1 MNRRTLFQRPLQI
14 TLLATLAVF
23 TVVMYFNNF
32 ILFWIQL
39 GITLALVIATILCNI
54 FANRRMY
61 RLVQSVTQTLKADDT
76 DLIKDYPMP
85 VVVVN
90 DKCEIVWYDD
100 CFRKEVVA
108 DNDIYGESAKE
119 EFPALKFWAEDFTS
133 GTADIEYNGKKYT
146 VYGVKVASNNEKKY
160 ILYFAEN
167 TELKKYYNEYFETR
181 PSIVL
186 FVVDNYEELLQNAT
200 DSEKSQIMGEIEYL
214 VEKFVTQTNGFVKK
228 YERDKMIAVIEER
241 YIKKI
246 IDNKFDILDKVRSIV
261 ADGRI
266 QATLSIG
273 VGRGASNLEESEHL
287 ARQALDMCLGRGG
300 DQAAVKTA
308 NGFDFYG
315 GVSKAVEKRT
325 KVKARIIASAI
336 TELIN
341 NADNVVVM
349 GHSFGDL
356 DSIGAAVGMAQAARH
371 LGKMS
376 YVAVNESRCLAVPLI
391 NMLRD
396 RGVNDLFYTPAEVLQ
411 VITKKTLLIIVDTH
425 IKHFVESPDIYKDCR
440 TVVVIDHHRK
450 SVDHIDNAVIFYHE
464 PYASSASE
472 MVTELVQYMHDRKT
486 IGKNEAESLLAGIM
500 LDTKNFVLKTGVR
513 TFEAAA
519 YLRRLG
525 ADTVESRR
533 LFSNSMESY
542 QKKTRLV
549 SSAEV
554 YRNCAVVVNE
564 ENVTNDEEMRIVAA
578 QAADELLGINDVDA
592 SFVLFE
598 SGNKVSVSGRS
609 MGAVN
614 VQIILEQMGGGG
626 HLTMAG
632 AQVESESIEDVK
644 QQLLEAIDKY
654 YEDIKPA

>member
-1 MNRRTLFQRPLQI
+1 MNKRTLFQRPLQI
-14 TLLATLAVF
+14 TLLAVLVVF
-23 TVVMYFNNF
+23 TVAMYFNNSV
-32 ILFWIQL
+32 LFWIQL
-39 GITLALVIATILCNI
+39 AITLACVVAMILSNV
-54 FANRRMY
+54 FANRRIH
-61 RLVQSVTQTLKADDT
+61 RLVQSVTQTLKAVDT
-76 DLIKDYPMP
+76 DLIKDYPLP
-85 VVVVN
+85 VVVAN
-90 DKCEIVWYDD
+90 DKGEVVWYDD
-100 CFRKEVVA
+100 CFRNKVIEN
-108 DNDIYGESAKE
+108 NDIYGTSAKDI
-119 EFPALKFWAEDFTS
+119 FPTLKFLAEEFTS
-133 GTADIEYNGKKYT
+133 GTAETEYNGKKYT
-146 VYGVKVASNNEKKY
+146 VYGVKTKSNNETKY
-160 ILYFAEN
+160 IFYLAEN

-181 PSIVL
+181 PSIVI
-186 FVVDNYEELLQNAT
+186 FVIDNYEELLQNAT
-200 DSEKSQIMGEIEYL
+200 DSEKSQIIGEIEYM
-214 VEKFVTQTNGFVKK
+214 VEKFVNQTNGFVKK
-228 YERDKMIAVIEER
+228 FERDRMVAVIEER

-261 ADGRI
+261 SGDRI

-273 VGRGASNLEESEHL
+273 VGRGASNLEESENF

-308 NGFDFYG
+308 SGFEFYG

-325 KVKARIIASAI
+325 KVKARIIASAL

-341 NADNVVVM
+341 AADNVVVM

-356 DSIGAAVGMAQAARH
+356 DSIGSAVGIAQATRH

-376 YVAVNESRCLAVPLI
+376 YVAVNESRCLALPLI
-391 NMLRD
+391 NMLRE

-425 IKHFVESPDIYKDCR
+425 IKHFVESTDIYNDCR

-472 MVTELVQYMHDRKT
+472 MVSELVQYMHDRKT

-525 ADTVESRR
+525 ADTVEARR

-554 YRNCAVVVNE
+554 YRRCAVAVNE
-564 ENVTNDEEMRIVAA
+564 EVGVDDELRIVAA

-592 SFVLFE
+592 SFVLFITGE
-598 SGNKVSVSGRS
+598 KISVSGRS

-614 VQIILEQMGGGG
+614 VQVILEQMGGGG

-632 AQVESESIEDVK
+632 AQVESESIDDVK

>member
-1 MNRRTLFQRPLQI
+1 MNRRTLFQRPLQL
-14 TLLATLAVF
+14 TLLVLLAAF
-23 TVVMYFNNF
+23 TVAMYFNNML
-32 ILFWIQL
+32 LFWVQL
-39 GITLALVIATILCNI
+39 AITLGCAVAVILNNMSAT
-54 FANRRMY
+54 RRIH
-61 RLVQSVTQTLKADDT
+61 RLLQSVTHSLKAADA

-85 VVVVN
+85 VMVANRVGEV
-90 DKCEIVWYDD
+90 VWYND
-100 CFRKEVVA
+100 CFRKSVIAEE
-108 DNDIYGESAKE
+108 DIYGTGAKDIV
-119 EFPALKFWAEDFTS
+119 PTLKFLAEDFVS
-133 GTADIEYNGKKYT
+133 GTAEIEYNSKKYT
-146 VYGVKVASNNEKKY
+146 VYGVKAESNEETKY
-160 ILYFAEN
+160 IFYFAEN

-181 PSIVL
+181 PSIVI

-200 DSEKSQIMGEIEYL
+200 DSEKSQIIGEIEYM

-228 YERDKMIAVIEER
+228 YERDRMVAVIEER

-246 IDNKFDILDKVRSIV
+246 IENKFDILDKVRSIV
-261 ADGRI
+261 SGDRI

-273 VGRGASNLEESEHL
+273 VGRGAATLEESEHL

-308 NGFDFYG
+308 TGFEFYG

-325 KVKARIIASAI
+325 KVKARIIASAL

-341 NADNVVVM
+341 AADNVVVM

-356 DSIGAAVGMAQAARH
+356 DSVGSAVGIAQAARH

-376 YVAVNESRCLAVPLI
+376 YVAVNESRCLALPLI
-391 NMLRD
+391 NMLRE
-396 RGVNDLFYTPAEVLQ
+396 RGVNDLFYPPADVLQ
-411 VITKKTLLIIVDTH
+411 VITKKTLLIVVDTH
-425 IKHFVESPDIYKDCR
+425 IKHFVESTDIYNSCR

-472 MVTELVQYMHDRKT
+472 MVSELVQYMHDRKT

-500 LDTKNFVLKTGVR
+500 LDTKNFVMKTGVR

-525 ADTVESRR
+525 ADTVESRK

-554 YRNCAVVVNE
+554 YRRCAVAVSE
-564 ENVTNDEEMRIVAA
+564 ETGVEDDLRIVAA

-592 SFVLFE
+592 SFVLFDT
-598 SGNKVSVSGRS
+598 GAKVSVSGRS

-614 VQIILEQMGGGG
+614 VQVILEQMGGGG

-632 AQVESESIEDVK
+632 AQIESESVDDVK

-654 YEDIKPA
+654 YEDTKPA

>member
-1 MNRRTLFQRPLQI
+1 MNKRTLFQRPLQVV
-14 TLLATLAVF
+14 LLVALAVF
-23 TVVMYFNNF
+23 TVAMYFNNSV
-32 ILFWIQL
+32 LFWIQL
-39 GITLALVIATILCNI
+39 AITLACVVAMILSNV
-54 FANRRMY
+54 FANRRIH
-61 RLVQSVTQTLKADDT
+61 RLVQSVTQTLKAVDT

-85 VVVVN
+85 VVVAN
-90 DKCEIVWYDD
+90 DKGEVVWYDD
-100 CFRKEVVA
+100 CFRNKVIEN
-108 DNDIYGESAKE
+108 NDIYGTSAKDI
-119 EFPALKFWAEDFTS
+119 FPTLKFLAEEFTS
-133 GTADIEYNGKKYT
+133 GTAETEYNGKKYT
-146 VYGVKVASNNEKKY
+146 VYGVKTKSNNETKY
-160 ILYFAEN
+160 IFYLAEN

-181 PSIVL
+181 PSIVI
-186 FVVDNYEELLQNAT
+186 FVIDNYEELLQNAT
-200 DSEKSQIMGEIEYL
+200 DSEKSQIIGEIEYM
-214 VEKFVTQTNGFVKK
+214 VEKFVNQTNGFVKK
-228 YERDKMIAVIEER
+228 FERDRMVAVIEER

-261 ADGRI
+261 SGDRI

-273 VGRGASNLEESEHL
+273 VGRGASNLEESENF

-308 NGFDFYG
+308 SGFEFYG

-325 KVKARIIASAI
+325 KVKARIIASAL

-341 NADNVVVM
+341 AADNVVVM

-356 DSIGAAVGMAQAARH
+356 DSIGSAVGIAQATRH

-376 YVAVNESRCLAVPLI
+376 YVAVNESRCLALPLI
-391 NMLRD
+391 NMLRE

-425 IKHFVESPDIYKDCR
+425 IKHFVESTDIYNDCR

-472 MVTELVQYMHDRKT
+472 MVSELVQYMHDRKT

-525 ADTVESRR
+525 ADTVEARR

-554 YRNCAVVVNE
+554 YRRCAVAVNE
-564 ENVTNDEEMRIVAA
+564 EVGVDDELRIVAA

-592 SFVLFE
+592 SFVLFITGE
-598 SGNKVSVSGRS
+598 KISVSGRS

-614 VQIILEQMGGGG
+614 VQVILEQMGGGG

-632 AQVESESIEDVK
+632 AQVESESIDDVK

>member
-1 MNRRTLFQRPLQI
+1 LPIHSSEVFVLNKRTLFQRPLQI
-14 TLLATLAVF
+14 TLLAVLVVF
-23 TVVMYFNNF
+23 TVAMYFNNSV
-32 ILFWIQL
+32 LFWIQL
-39 GITLALVIATILCNI
+39 AITLACVVAMILSNV
-54 FANRRMY
+54 FANRRIH
-61 RLVQSVTQTLKADDT
+61 RLVQSVTQTLKAVDT
-76 DLIKDYPMP
+76 DLIKDYPLP
-85 VVVVN
+85 VVVAN
-90 DKCEIVWYDD
+90 DKGEVVWYDD
-100 CFRKEVVA
+100 CFRNKVIEN
-108 DNDIYGESAKE
+108 NDIYGTSAKDI
-119 EFPALKFWAEDFTS
+119 FPTLKFLAEEFTS
-133 GTADIEYNGKKYT
+133 GTAETEYNGKKYT
-146 VYGVKVASNNEKKY
+146 VYGVKTKSNNETKY
-160 ILYFAEN
+160 IFYLAEN

-181 PSIVL
+181 PSIVI
-186 FVVDNYEELLQNAT
+186 FVIDNYEELLQNAT
-200 DSEKSQIMGEIEYL
+200 DSEKSQIIGEIEYM
-214 VEKFVTQTNGFVKK
+214 VEKFVNQTNGFVKK
-228 YERDKMIAVIEER
+228 FERDRMVAVIEER

-261 ADGRI
+261 SGDRI

-273 VGRGASNLEESEHL
+273 VGRGASNLEESENF

-308 NGFDFYG
+308 SGFEFYG

-325 KVKARIIASAI
+325 KVKARIIASAL

-341 NADNVVVM
+341 AADNVVVM

-356 DSIGAAVGMAQAARH
+356 DSIGSAVGIAQATRH

-376 YVAVNESRCLAVPLI
+376 YVAVNESRCLALPLI
-391 NMLRD
+391 NMLRE

-425 IKHFVESPDIYKDCR
+425 IKHFVESTDIYNDCR

-472 MVTELVQYMHDRKT
+472 MVSELVQYMHDRKT

-525 ADTVESRR
+525 ADTVEARR

-554 YRNCAVVVNE
+554 
-564 ENVTNDEEMRIVAA
+564 
-578 QAADELLGINDVDA
+578 
-592 SFVLFE
+592 
-598 SGNKVSVSGRS
+598 
-609 MGAVN
+609 
-614 VQIILEQMGGGG
+614 
-626 HLTMAG
+626 
-632 AQVESESIEDVK
+632 
-644 QQLLEAIDKY
+644 
-654 YEDIKPA
+654 

>member
-1 MNRRTLFQRPLQI
+1 LNKRTLFQRPLQI
-14 TLLATLAVF
+14 TLLAVLVVF
-23 TVVMYFNNF
+23 TVAMYFNNSV
-32 ILFWIQL
+32 LFWIQL
-39 GITLALVIATILCNI
+39 AITLACVVAMILSNV
-54 FANRRMY
+54 FANRRIH
-61 RLVQSVTQTLKADDT
+61 RLVQSVTQTLKAVDT
-76 DLIKDYPMP
+76 DLIKDYPLP
-85 VVVVN
+85 VVVAN
-90 DKCEIVWYDD
+90 DKGEVVWYDD
-100 CFRKEVVA
+100 CFRNKVIEN
-108 DNDIYGESAKE
+108 NDIYGTSAKDI
-119 EFPALKFWAEDFTS
+119 FPTLKFLAEEFTS
-133 GTADIEYNGKKYT
+133 GTAETEYNGKKYT
-146 VYGVKVASNNEKKY
+146 VYGVKTKSNNETKY
-160 ILYFAEN
+160 IFYLAEN

-181 PSIVL
+181 PSIVI
-186 FVVDNYEELLQNAT
+186 FVIDNYEELLQNAT
-200 DSEKSQIMGEIEYL
+200 DSEKSQIIGEIEYM
-214 VEKFVTQTNGFVKK
+214 VEKFVNQTNGFVKK
-228 YERDKMIAVIEER
+228 FERDRMVAVIEER

-261 ADGRI
+261 SGDRI

-273 VGRGASNLEESEHL
+273 VGRGASNLEESENF

-308 NGFDFYG
+308 SGFEFYG

-325 KVKARIIASAI
+325 KVKARIIASAL

-341 NADNVVVM
+341 AADNVVVM

-356 DSIGAAVGMAQAARH
+356 DSIGSAVGIAQATRH

-376 YVAVNESRCLAVPLI
+376 YVAVNESRCLALPLI
-391 NMLRD
+391 NMLRE

-425 IKHFVESPDIYKDCR
+425 IKHFVESTDIYNDCR

-472 MVTELVQYMHDRKT
+472 MVSELVQYMHDRKT

-525 ADTVESRR
+525 ADTVEARR

-554 YRNCAVVVNE
+554 YRRCAVAVNE
-564 ENVTNDEEMRIVAA
+564 EVGVDDELRIVAA

-592 SFVLFE
+592 SFVLFITGE
-598 SGNKVSVSGRS
+598 KISVSGRS

-614 VQIILEQMGGGG
+614 VQVILEQMGGGG

-632 AQVESESIEDVK
+632 AQVESESIDDVK

>member
-1 MNRRTLFQRPLQI
+1 MNRKTLFQKPLQI
-14 TLLATLAVF
+14 TLLVILAAF
-23 TVVMYFNNF
+23 TVVMYFNNVV
-32 ILFWIQL
+32 LFWAQL
-39 GITLALVIATILCNI
+39 AVTLGCTVAVILSNM
-54 FANRRMY
+54 FANRRIH
-61 RLVQSVTQTLKADDT
+61 RLLQSVAYTLKATDT

-85 VVVVN
+85 VLVANQDGEV
-90 DKCEIVWYDD
+90 VWYND
-100 CFRKEVVA
+100 CFRTNVIIGE
-108 DNDIYGESAKE
+108 DIYGTSAKDI
-119 EFPALKFWAEDFTS
+119 FSNLKFLAEDFTS
-133 GTADIEYNGKKYT
+133 GTAEIEYNSKKYT
-146 VYGVKVASNNEKKY
+146 VFGVKVKSGEDTKY
-160 ILYFAEN
+160 IFYLAEN

-181 PSIVL
+181 PSIVI
-186 FVVDNYEELLQNAT
+186 FVIDNYEELLQNAT
-200 DSEKSQIMGEIEYL
+200 DSEKSQIIGEIEYM

-228 YERDKMIAVIEER
+228 YERDRMVAVIEER

-246 IDNKFDILDKVRSIV
+246 IENKFDILDKVRSIV
-261 ADGRI
+261 SGERI

-273 VGRGASNLEESEHL
+273 VGRGAATLEESERL

-308 NGFDFYG
+308 TGFEFYG

-325 KVKARIIASAI
+325 KVKARIIASAL

-341 NADNVVVM
+341 AADNVVVM

-356 DSIGAAVGMAQAARH
+356 DSIGSAVGIAQAARH

-376 YVAVNESRCLAVPLI
+376 YVAVNESRCLALPLI
-391 NMLRD
+391 NMLRE
-396 RGVNDLFYTPAEVLQ
+396 RGVNDLFYAPADVLQ
-411 VITKKTLLIIVDTH
+411 VITKKTLLIVVDTH
-425 IKHFVESPDIYKDCR
+425 IKHIVESTDIYNACR

-472 MVTELVQYMHDRKT
+472 MVSELVQYMNDRKT

-500 LDTKNFVLKTGVR
+500 LDTKNFVIKTGVR

-525 ADTVESRR
+525 ADTVESRK

-542 QKKTRLV
+542 QKKSRLV

-554 YRNCAVVVNE
+554 YRKCAVAVSE
-564 ENVTNDEEMRIVAA
+564 ETGVEDDLRIVAA

-592 SFVLFE
+592 SFVLFVA
-598 SGNKVSVSGRS
+598 GNKISVSGRS

-632 AQVESESIEDVK
+632 AQIESESVDDVK

>member
-1 MNRRTLFQRPLQI
+1 MNKRTLFQKPLQI
-14 TLLATLAVF
+14 TLLAILAAF
-23 TVVMYFNNF
+23 TVAMYFTKNYIF
-32 ILFWIQL
+32 FFAQL
-39 GITLALVIATILCNI
+39 AITVGCIVAVVVSNHL
-54 FANRRMY
+54 ANRKIH
-61 RLVQSVTQTLKADDT
+61 RLVQSVTATLKATDT

-85 VVVVN
+85 VVVAN
-90 DKCEIVWYDD
+90 AIGEIVWYDD
-100 CFRKEVVA
+100 CFRNKVIEN
-108 DNDIYGESAKE
+108 NDIYGTNAKDV
-119 EFPALKFWAEDFTS
+119 FPTLKFMAEDFSS

-146 VYGVKVASNNEKKY
+146 VYGVKAKTANDAKY
-160 ILYFAEN
+160 IFYLAEN

-181 PSIVL
+181 PSIVIL
-186 FVVDNYEELLQNAT
+186 VIDNYEELLQNAT

-228 YERDKMIAVIEER
+228 YERDKMVAVIEER
-241 YIKKI
+241 HIKKI
-246 IDNKFDILDKVRSIV
+246 IENKFDILDKVRSIISG
-261 ADGRI
+261 GRI

-273 VGRGASNLEESEHL
+273 VGRGASTLEESEHL

-300 DQAAVKTA
+300 DQAAVKTST
-308 NGFDFYG
+308 GFEFYG

-325 KVKARIIASAI
+325 KVKARIIASALN
-336 TELIN
+336 ELIN
-341 NADNVVVM
+341 AADNVVVM

-356 DSIGAAVGMAQAARH
+356 DSIGSAVGIAQAARH

-376 YVAVNESRCLAVPLI
+376 YVAVNESRCLATPLI
-391 NMLRD
+391 NMLRE
-396 RGVNDLFYTPAEVLQ
+396 RGVNDLFYPPADVLQ
-411 VITKKTLLIIVDTH
+411 VINKKTLLIVVDTH
-425 IKHFVESPDIYKDCR
+425 IKHIVESTEIYNNCK

-472 MVTELVQYMHDRKT
+472 MVSELVQYMNERKT

-525 ADTVESRR
+525 ADTVEARR

-542 QKKTRLV
+542 QKKSRLV

-554 YRNCAVVVNE
+554 YRRCAVAV
-564 ENVTNDEEMRIVAA
+564 NDETGVDDDLRIVAA

-592 SFVLFE
+592 SFVIF
-598 SGNKVSVSGRS
+598 SAGDKVSVSGRS

-632 AQVESESIEDVK
+632 AQVENETIDGVR

>member
-1 MNRRTLFQRPLQI
+1 MNKRTLFQRPLQI
-14 TLLATLAVF
+14 TLLAVLVVF
-23 TVVMYFNNF
+23 TVAMYFNNSV
-32 ILFWIQL
+32 LFWIQL
-39 GITLALVIATILCNI
+39 AITLACVVAMILSNV
-54 FANRRMY
+54 FANRRIH
-61 RLVQSVTQTLKADDT
+61 RLVQSVTQTLKAVDT
-76 DLIKDYPMP
+76 DLIKDYPLP
-85 VVVVN
+85 VVVAN
-90 DKCEIVWYDD
+90 DKGEVVWYDD
-100 CFRKEVVA
+100 CFRNKVIEN
-108 DNDIYGESAKE
+108 NDIYGTSAKDI
-119 EFPALKFWAEDFTS
+119 FPTLKFLAEEFTS
-133 GTADIEYNGKKYT
+133 GTAETEYNGKKYT
-146 VYGVKVASNNEKKY
+146 VYGVKTKSNNETKY
-160 ILYFAEN
+160 IFYLAEN

-181 PSIVL
+181 PSIVI
-186 FVVDNYEELLQNAT
+186 FVIDNYEELLQNAT
-200 DSEKSQIMGEIEYL
+200 DSEKSQIIGEIEYL
-214 VEKFVTQTNGFVKK
+214 VEKFVNQTNGFVKK
-228 YERDKMIAVIEER
+228 FERDRMVAVIEER

-261 ADGRI
+261 SGDRI

-273 VGRGASNLEESEHL
+273 VGRGASNLEESENF

-308 NGFDFYG
+308 SGFEFYG

-325 KVKARIIASAI
+325 KVKARIIASAL

-341 NADNVVVM
+341 AADNVVVM

-356 DSIGAAVGMAQAARH
+356 DSIGSAVGIAQATRH

-376 YVAVNESRCLAVPLI
+376 YVAVNESRCLALPLI
-391 NMLRD
+391 NMLRE

-425 IKHFVESPDIYKDCR
+425 IKHFVESTDIYNDCR

-472 MVTELVQYMHDRKT
+472 MVSELVQYMHDRKT

-525 ADTVESRR
+525 ADTVEARR

-554 YRNCAVVVNE
+554 YRRCAVAVNE
-564 ENVTNDEEMRIVAA
+564 EVGVDDELRIVAA

-592 SFVLFE
+592 SFVLFITGE
-598 SGNKVSVSGRS
+598 KISVSGRS

-614 VQIILEQMGGGG
+614 VQVILEQMGGGG

-632 AQVESESIEDVK
+632 AQVESESIDDVK

-654 YEDIKPA
+654 YEDTKPA